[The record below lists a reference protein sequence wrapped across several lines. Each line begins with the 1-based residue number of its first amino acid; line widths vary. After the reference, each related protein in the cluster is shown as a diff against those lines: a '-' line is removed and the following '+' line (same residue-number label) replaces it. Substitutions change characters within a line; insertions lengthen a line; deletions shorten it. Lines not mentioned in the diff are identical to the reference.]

1 MNNTIIKERLIFLLK
16 EGKIE
21 SLENFVALGIISK
34 EDVSEIFKAA
44 KEIYK

>member
-1 MNNTIIKERLIFLLK
+1 MNNTIITEKLIFLLK

-21 SLENFVALGIISK
+21 NLENFVTLGVISK
-34 EDVSEIFKAA
+34 QDVSEIFKAA